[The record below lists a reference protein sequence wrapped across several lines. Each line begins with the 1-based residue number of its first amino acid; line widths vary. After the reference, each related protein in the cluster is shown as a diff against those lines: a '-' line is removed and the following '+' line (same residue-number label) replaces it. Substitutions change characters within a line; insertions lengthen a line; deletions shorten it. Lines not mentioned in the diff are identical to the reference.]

1 MARAL
6 RFLCHAMGW
15 ACLAIGLLHVL
26 AGNAAVPGAAAPGT
40 TDAGPTLDSLN
51 RFFGA
56 VFAGYG
62 LAWLRTARRSPIPP
76 GPVRV
81 LAGVLLLGG
90 LGRLLSLAV
99 AGRPHWFQLALL
111 VVELALPP
119 VYFKL
124 AAADARAVDARAPQ
138 ARFPEAANG

>member
-6 RFLCHAMGW
+6 RFLCHTMGW
-15 ACLAIGLLHVL
+15 ACLAIGLFHML
-26 AGNAAVPGAAAPGT
+26 AGNAAVPGA

-76 GPVRV
+76 APVRI

-90 LGRLLSLAV
+90 LSRLLSLAA
-99 AGRPHWFQLALL
+99 AGRPHWFQLVLL
-111 VVELALPP
+111 AIELALPP
-119 VYFKL
+119 VYFML
-124 AAADARAVDARAPQ
+124 ATADARATEARAAQ